1 MTGLNLFLFLIAAG
15 TGIIALWVV
24 ADVAKK
30 LTRQTR
36 SMITETQEDMVRMLE
51 QSNKASHEM
60 EEQLIELRRAVIRM
74 KQSHKREIAKLSALV
89 AEKKDAQIVR
99 LNRSANF

>member
-1 MTGLNLFLFLIAAG
+1 MTGLELFLSIFATG
-15 TGIIALWVV
+15 TGLIALWVV

-36 SMITETQEDMVRMLE
+36 SMILETQEDMVRMLE
-51 QSNKASHEM
+51 QSNKTARET
-60 EEQLIELRRAVIRM
+60 EDQLYELRRAVIRM

-89 AEKKDAQIVR
+89 SEKKEPYVR